1 MKLFQSIV
9 KDKKSK
15 DTAELDILRRKYRSF
30 LQILENNNT
39 ALKTMSDME
48 EKVYGEYI
56 FDKNYIRENL
66 DIIETAVEKMI
77 ENMLVLDEEN
87 FKPLTPKYAEIR
99 DEIYSI
105 LDGIERIKESSFT
118 LPMSDITRQKR
129 NIVGDKIAQLG
140 EVKNKLGLPVPDGF
154 AISTWAYKVF
164 VERFGLQD
172 SISQKIREL
181 DISDHKSLIEKSL
194 EIQKLLRN
202 SRIPEE
208 LSNAIKTSYLQL
220 KADNP
225 GKTFAVRSS
234 ALGEDTELSFAGQY
248 STYLN
253 VSEHEIIA
261 RYKDVIASK
270 FTPRAI
276 YYYLSHSLDES
287 VLAMSVGCLTMINA
301 YSSGVIYS
309 VDPIE
314 PDANYLTISAIYG
327 LGEYLVDGSVTP
339 DQYKLN
345 RDDSFIIEKKI
356 IEQKKRLMFNPKGGT
371 LLDDVPIELR
381 QRQVLS
387 DDQIN
392 QLFDYALK
400 MEDHYGFPI
409 DIEWSMTENGN
420 PYILQ
425 VRPLRIFKKL
435 IKKKYAF
442 CEINPIMSGG
452 MTACP
457 GGGAGP
463 VFRAKSM
470 NDLPNMPEGSILVV
484 HHPFPQIITVM
495 DKISAIVTEVG
506 SPASHMATVA
516 REYKVPTL
524 LGMTDANKL
533 QDGEIVTVD
542 ATNCQIYKDKHE
554 NLIKAIK
561 PEFELFENDPL
572 YITLKKILAKV
583 SKLYLIHPAD
593 PDFNIENA
601 HSLHDITR
609 FCHQM
614 SMEEMFNH
622 VIQLHTT
629 SKSTLGF
636 VLESEIPLKVDII
649 FLDQGISEHIKKKK
663 LTIDEVDSEPM
674 VSFWK
679 GVLREGWNI
688 KHKHPNV
695 AGIRSLNFTKKSK
708 QKQIYSDISF
718 AVLSRDFMILS
729 LKMGYHFVSYEA
741 LATDDINKN
750 YIKMQFK
757 AGGAS
762 LERRSRRIKLI
773 TEILENLGYE
783 NTSSGDFLDTFIAYE
798 TKHGILEKLHLLGR
812 LSMLTKQLDMAL
824 SNDAIAE
831 WYKKD
836 IMRKLGVKKI

>member
-1 MKLFQSIV
+1 MKLFQSIAKEKK
-9 KDKKSK
+9 KD
-15 DTAELDILRRKYRSF
+15 DRIELEIMRKKYRSF

-56 FDKNYIRENL
+56 FDKNYIRECL
-66 DIIETAVEKMI
+66 ATIETAVEVMI
-77 ENMLVLDEEN
+77 DNMMILDEEN
-87 FKPLTPKYAEIR
+87 FKPLKPKYLEIR

-105 LDGIERIKESSFT
+105 LDGTESIKESSFT
-118 LPMSDITRQKR
+118 LPMSEITRRKR

-140 EVKNKLGLPVPDGF
+140 EMKNKLGLPVPDGF
-154 AISTWAYKVF
+154 AISTWAYKTF
-164 VERFGLQD
+164 VEKYGLQK
-172 SISQKIREL
+172 SINKMISDL
-181 DISDHKSLIEKSL
+181 DISDHKSLISKSL
-194 EIQKLLRN
+194 EIQKLIRN
-202 SRIPEE
+202 SQIPEE
-208 LSNAIKTSYLQL
+208 LSEAIKESYIQL
-220 KADNP
+220 KKSNP
-225 GKTFAVRSS
+225 DKTFAVRSS

-301 YSSGVIYS
+301 FSSGVIYS

-314 PDANYLTISAIYG
+314 PDSNYLTISAIFG

-339 DQYKLN
+339 DHYKIN
-345 RDDSFIIEKKI
+345 RSTGKIIDKKI
-356 IEQKKRLMFNPKGGT
+356 INQQKRLIFNPKGGT
-371 LLDDVPIELR
+371 VLVDVPQELR
-381 QRQVLS
+381 QRQVMT
-387 DDQIN
+387 DDQIKC
-392 QLFDYALK
+392 LFDHAQK
-400 MEDHYGFPI
+400 IEDHYGYPI
-409 DIEWSMTENGN
+409 DIEWSISEDGD

-425 VRPLRIFKKL
+425 VRPLRIFKKH
-435 IKKKYAF
+435 IKKKYSFAGL
-442 CEINPIMSGG
+442 NPILSGG
-452 MTACP
+452 MTGCP

-463 VFRAKSM
+463 VFKAK
-470 NDLPNMPEGSILVV
+470 NINELQDIPRGSVLVS

-524 LGMTDANKL
+524 LGLLNARELKNGD
-533 QDGEIVTVD
+533 IVTVD
-542 ATNCQIYKDKHE
+542 ATNCHIYQDKHDE
-554 NLIKAIK
+554 LVKAIK
-561 PEFELFENDPL
+561 PEFELFESDPL
-572 YITLKKILAKV
+572 YITLKKILVKV
-583 SKLYLIHPAD
+583 SKLYFIHPTD
-593 PDFNIENA
+593 PDFNIDNA

-609 FCHQM
+609 YCHQL

-629 SKSTLGF
+629 RKSTLGY

-649 FLDQGISEHIKKKK
+649 FLDKGISEHRSKDK
-663 LTIDEVDSEPM
+663 LTIDEIDSEPM
-674 VSFWK
+674 VRFWQ
-679 GVLREGWNI
+679 GVIKEGYPMQR
-688 KHKHPNV
+688 KHPEV
-695 AGIRSLNFTKKSK
+695 VGIRSLVFGKKSN
-708 QKQIYSDISF
+708 QVYSDMSF
-718 AVLSRDFMILS
+718 AVLSKEFMILS

-741 LATDDINKN
+741 LASDDINKN

-757 AGGAS
+757 AGGAN

-773 TEILENLGYE
+773 NEVLENLGFE
-783 NTSSGDFLDTFIAYE
+783 NYSSGDFLDTFIAYE
-798 TKHGILEKLHLLGR
+798 TKQGILDKLNILGR

-824 SNDAIAE
+824 SNDAIAD

-836 IMRKLGVKKI
+836 IMRKLGVNRS